1 MENFN
6 QTQIKIFK
14 ALSIYRDIS
23 MAIAGNSHKEVRQE
37 ILSALLDRKTT
48 KSESGITAI
57 MTELYRISGVKADCE
72 AVKMDNL
79 RTWLKQF

>member
-1 MENFN
+1 MKDFN

-14 ALSIYRDIS
+14 ALSIYRDIN
-23 MAIAGNSHKEVRQE
+23 MAIAGNSHKTVRQE

-48 KSESGITAI
+48 KAESGITAI
-57 MTELYRISGVKADCE
+57 MTELYKISEVKADCE
-72 AVKMDNL
+72 AVKMDKL